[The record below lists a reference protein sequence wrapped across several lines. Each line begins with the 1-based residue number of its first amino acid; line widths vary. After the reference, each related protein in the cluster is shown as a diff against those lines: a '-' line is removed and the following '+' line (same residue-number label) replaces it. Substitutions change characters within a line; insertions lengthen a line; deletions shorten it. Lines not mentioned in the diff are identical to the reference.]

1 MYCPKQL
8 KRLVDAID
16 NGHVFVTVDVYN
28 YLNEQNYSKEYQH
41 HIIDECIDL
50 FGNKI
55 KNIHLKDF
63 TMDEKPLLKVG
74 LGEGLMDLEYIVGK
88 VKQNIPDANLIFE
101 GVPKDRMESS
111 LRYIKQILEKE

>member
-8 KRLVDAID
+8 KRLVDEID

-28 YLNEQNYSKEYQH
+28 FLNEENYSPEYQR
-41 HIIDECIDL
+41 HIIDECIEL

-74 LGEGLMDLEYIVGK
+74 LGEGLMDLKYIVK
-88 VKQNIPDANLIFE
+88 KIQCEIPDANLIFE
-101 GVPKDRMESS
+101 GVPANKMESS
-111 LRYIKQILEKE
+111 LKYIKEILNND